1 MSGAGVCL
9 VAEPERLLDDAG
21 FSRCC
26 EELRAGALRFAAGML
41 AGDRSRAEELVQEA
55 LLRLVAAS
63 GRYQRDAESVRRYSY
78 RILSNLCLDELRRR
92 RSGAEAAEAAGELAV
107 ERAERSAAAGP
118 DAEAARRER
127 RAAVGR
133 AVERL
138 PERERVA
145 LLLREL
151 GGRSYAEIAEA
162 LDTSVIDVT
171 NLIHRARGR
180 FARLMRPWMD

>member
-26 EELRAGALRFAAGML
+26 EELRPGALRFAGGML

-55 LLRLVAAS
+55 LLRLVAAR

-78 RILSNLCLDELRRR
+78 RILANLCLDELRRR
-92 RSGAEAAEAAGELAV
+92 RCGAEAAETAGELAAARA
-107 ERAERSAAAGP
+107 ERAESAP
-118 DAEAARRER
+118 DAEAARQER
-127 RAAVGR
+127 RRAVAG

-138 PERERVA
+138 PERERAA

-162 LDTSVIDVT
+162 LDTSVSDVT

-180 FARLMRPWMD
+180 FAKLMRPWME